1 MRETIKQTW
10 IVFTVS
16 ALVASLLSFI
26 PLQKMQ
32 SKYMSEFHRLKAE
45 PQKRIDETFRYIEAL
60 EDGTL
65 QLQASEPVQSTT
77 HNKKITQKPYQKP
90 LYVRDKNNPRILYT
104 YNEK

>member
-10 IVFTVS
+10 IVFTIS

-32 SKYMSEFHRLKAE
+32 SKYMSEFHRLKAA
-45 PQKRIDETFRYIEAL
+45 PQKRIDDTFKYIEAM
-60 EDGTL
+60 EDGIL
-65 QLQASEPVQSTT
+65 QPQTSETSP
-77 HNKKITQKPYQKP
+77 KISHDKNYTQKPYQKP
-90 LYVRDKNNPRILYT
+90 LYVRDKNNPRILHA